1 MFKTTILRSILVF
14 HLLLSSIGQAQILNI
29 ESMRK
34 INKDTKWS
42 GNTNLSVQLIENKNS
57 FVLVSNR
64 TRLQYKHNKH
74 LSLIIGDYNFKESNS
89 NKIVSKGILHFRYNY
104 KLSEK
109 IRTEI
114 FVQNQFDEISKIKYR
129 RLLGFGPRFKLNN
142 SENYKFY
149 AGTLIMKEWE
159 RIESDL
165 EQVKHNDIRIS
176 AYLSFSLFPKDG
188 VSIVSTTYFQ
198 PKADEFS
205 DLRWSNDSKIVFKII
220 KNLAF
225 NVQFTMSYDNH
236 PALGI
241 PKTQYKLTNGLIYT
255 FG

>member
-1 MFKTTILRSILVF
+1 MLKTKTGNLIF
-14 HLLLSSIGQAQILNI
+14 LLSFFIITIGQAQILNV

-34 INKDTKWS
+34 IDKDTKWS
-42 GNTNLSVQLIENKNS
+42 GNTNLNIQVIENKNS
-57 FVLVSNR
+57 FVLASNR
-64 TRLQYKHNKH
+64 TRVQYRNNKH

-89 NKIVSKGILHFRYNY
+89 SKIVSKGILHLRYNY
-104 KLSEK
+104 KLSKRVRAEA
-109 IRTEI
+109 

-129 RLLGFGPRFKLNN
+129 RLVGVGPRFKLTT
-142 SENYKFY
+142 SDNYKFY

-165 EQVKHNDIRIS
+165 EQTTNNDVRLS

-188 VSIVSTTYFQ
+188 ISIVSTTYFQ
-198 PKADEFS
+198 PRVDEFS
-205 DLRWSNDSKIVFKII
+205 DLRWSNDSRVAFKIS
-220 KNLAF
+220 KSLAF
-225 NVQFTMSYDNH
+225 NVQFTISYDNY

-241 PKTQYKLTNGLIYT
+241 PKTQYKLTNGIIYT

>member
-1 MFKTTILRSILVF
+1 MLKTKVCKLLFTITLLV
-14 HLLLSSIGQAQILNI
+14 SSFGQAQILNI

-42 GNTNLSVQLIENKNS
+42 GNTNLNVQLIENKNS

-64 TRLQYKHNKH
+64 TRLQYKNNKH
-74 LSLIIGDYNFKESNS
+74 LYLLIGDYNFKESNS

-104 KLSEK
+104 KLSAR
-109 IRTEI
+109 IRAEV
-114 FVQNQFDEISKIKYR
+114 FVQNQFDEVSKIKYR
-129 RLLGFGPRFKLNN
+129 RLFGLGPRFKLNH

-149 AGTLIMKEWE
+149 AGTLIMNEWE

-165 EQVKHNDIRIS
+165 EHVKHNDIRLS
-176 AYLSFSLFPKDG
+176 TYLSFSLFPKDG
-188 VSIVSTTYFQ
+188 ISIVSTTYFQ
-198 PKADEFS
+198 PNVDEFS
-205 DLRWSNDSKIVFKII
+205 DIRWSNDSKIVFKII

-225 NVQFTMSYDNH
+225 NIQFTMSYDTR

-241 PKTQYKLTNGLIYT
+241 PKTQYKLTNGIIYT